1 MNSSRYS
8 EDSSYSSQNVGYSGR
23 PLPQQ
28 RDQHAPLSNQ
38 NFQQM
43 SNQFDAA
50 NSSESV
56 ADRNN
61 GPPSS
66 NSTPSADSRTNG
78 SGSGSL
84 DLPSGSKRL
93 HVSNIPFRFRENDL
107 HAVFAVSYCTVHV
120 IVLVTFCILF

>member
-28 RDQHAPLSNQ
+28 RDHTSLSNQ
-38 NFQQM
+38 NFQQS
-43 SNQFDAA
+43 SNQFDVA
-50 NSSESV
+50 NSLEPVS
-56 ADRNN
+56 DRNN
-61 GPPSS
+61 EPQTSQPTQQYSSS
-66 NSTPSADSRTNG
+66 NAPSTDSRTNG

-84 DLPSGSKRL
+84 DIPSGSKRL

-107 HAVFAVSYCTVHV
+107 HSVFAVSYYTHM
-120 IVLVTFCILF
+120 